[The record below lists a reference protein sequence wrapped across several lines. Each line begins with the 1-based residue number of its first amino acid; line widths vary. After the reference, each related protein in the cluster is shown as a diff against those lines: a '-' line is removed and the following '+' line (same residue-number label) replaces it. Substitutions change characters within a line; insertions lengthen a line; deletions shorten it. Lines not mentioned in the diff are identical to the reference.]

1 MSETD
6 IFAHRL
12 DTLHEDVGEI
22 KSALKELANATT
34 KLILVEERQAQTA
47 ATLDRVVATLDKLTA
62 RVTDLEL
69 AQPAHTR
76 TSIWVDRAIWA
87 VMGFLLMYVA
97 KTLGL

>member
-47 ATLDRVVATLDKLTA
+47 ATLERVVATLDKLSD
-62 RVTDLEL
+62 RVADLEL
-69 AQPAHTR
+69 AQPAHSR
-76 TSIWVDRAIWA
+76 TSVWVDRGIWA
-87 VMGFLLMYVA
+87 LLGLLGMYVA